1 MYNRRILRPAFAIC
15 VLVSQWSCTYVS
27 NGEKASTESSSLEE
41 EDVPKESE
49 SINVILMIG
58 DGMGLTQITAGWIAK
73 RDALN
78 LERCPVI
85 GLSKTN
91 SSSNLITDSAA
102 GATAFSTG
110 KKTYNGAI
118 GVNPDTVAQPTILE
132 IAEKNGIA
140 TGLVA
145 TSSITHATPAS
156 FIAHQ
161 PSRLLDEAIAADF
174 LKTDIDVFIGGGKK
188 FFELRTDHANL
199 LTQLKEKGY
208 AIANGVEEIGLVKT
222 GKLAGFIA
230 DEQPLRFSE
239 GRGAILTTASL
250 KALELLDQNDKG
262 FFLMIEGSQIDW
274 GGHANDSQYIID
286 EMIDFDNA
294 VGQVLDFAA
303 KDGNTLVIITADHE
317 TGGYGINAADDD
329 GTIVGGFTTDYH
341 TATMVP
347 VFAYGPGAEAFAGMY
362 HNTEIFHKMLAAFS
376 IRLPVNSAPKQVEI
390 Q

>member
-1 MYNRRILRPAFAIC
+1 
-15 VLVSQWSCTYVS
+15 
-27 NGEKASTESSSLEE
+27 
-41 EDVPKESE
+41 
-49 SINVILMIG
+49 MIG

-73 RDALN
+73 KDALN
-78 LERCPVI
+78 LERCEFI
-85 GLSKTN
+85 GLMKTN
-91 SSSNLITDSAA
+91 SSDNLITDSAA

-118 GVNPDTVAQPTILE
+118 GVDPDTISQPTILE

-145 TSSITHATPAS
+145 TASITHATPAS

-161 PSRLLDEAIAADF
+161 PSRALDEAIATDF

-188 FFELRTDHANL
+188 FFETRTDGENL
-199 LTQLKEKGY
+199 LDKLKENGY
-208 AIANGVEEIGLVKT
+208 KIADGSEEIASVKT

-230 DEQPLRFSE
+230 DEQPAKFSE

-250 KALELLDQNDKG
+250 KAIELLNQHDKG

-274 GGHANDSQYIID
+274 GGHANDSKWIID

-294 VGQVLDFAA
+294 VGKVLDFAE
-303 KDGNTLVIITADHE
+303 KNGNTLVIITADHE
-317 TGGYGINAADDD
+317 TGGYAINKATED
-329 GTIVGGFTTDYH
+329 GTIEGAFTTDYH

-347 VFAYGPGAEAFAGMY
+347 VFAYGPGAEAFAGVY
-362 HNTEIFHKMLAAFS
+362 HNTAIFDKMLKAFN
-376 IRLPVNSAPKQVEI
+376 LNE
-390 Q
+390 